1 MYNFLKITFFLSSIM
16 EWNKLDPTILN
27 AENFGIFKIISLILL
42 DPSKDVFL
50 TVTTT
55 KELD

>member
-42 DPSKDVFL
+42 DPPQDVFL